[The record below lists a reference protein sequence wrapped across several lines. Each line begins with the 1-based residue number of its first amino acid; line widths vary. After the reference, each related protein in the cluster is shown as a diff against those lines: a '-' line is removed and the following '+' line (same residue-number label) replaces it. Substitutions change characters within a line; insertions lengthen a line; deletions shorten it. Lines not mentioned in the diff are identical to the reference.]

1 MDAQLFQDLPLDER
15 KEMLEANADA
25 VEHLGYTRSL
35 PSEEVDSLKEQL
47 MSVQIKIEEKQEEL
61 KEKSKELNT
70 IIRDYKDSSKKIVGK
85 LKTRSEY
92 IEEDCYKMVDES
104 RNEVGYY
111 NKEGNLV
118 YSRPARKEEL
128 QRTIFQAIRKTGT
141 DDK

>member
-1 MDAQLFQDLPLDER
+1 MDAELFQDLPVAER
-15 KEMLEANADA
+15 REQLEANADA
-25 VEHLGYTRSL
+25 IEHLGYTRSL

-70 IIRDYKDSSKKIVGK
+70 IIKDYKESRKKVTAK

-92 IEEDCYKMVDES
+92 IEEDCYKMVDS
-104 RNEVGYY
+104 NRREVGYY
-111 NKEGNLV
+111 NKEGKLV

-128 QRTIFQAIRKTGT
+128 QKSIFQEIRSTGT
-141 DDK
+141 DGE

>member
-1 MDAQLFQDLPLDER
+1 MDAELFQDLPVAER
-15 KEMLEANADA
+15 REQLEANADA
-25 VEHLGYTRSL
+25 IEHLGYTRSL

-70 IIRDYKDSSKKIVGK
+70 IIKDYKESRKKVTAK

-92 IEEDCYKMVDES
+92 IEEDCYKMIDS
-104 RNEVGYY
+104 NRREVGYY
-111 NKEGNLV
+111 NKEGKLV

-128 QRTIFQAIRKTGT
+128 QKSIFQEIRSTGT
-141 DDK
+141 DGE

>member
-1 MDAQLFQDLPLDER
+1 MEAQLFQDLPLEER
-15 KEMLEANADA
+15 KEMLDANADA

-35 PSEEVDSLKEQL
+35 PSEEVDQLKEQL

-70 IIRDYKDSSKKIVGK
+70 LIKDYKDSRKKVTAK

-92 IEEDCYKMVDES
+92 IEEDCYKMIDEK
-104 RNEVGYY
+104 RREVGYY
-111 NKEGNLV
+111 SKEGILV

-128 QRTIFQAIRKTGT
+128 QKSIFQEIRKNGT
-141 DDK
+141 ND